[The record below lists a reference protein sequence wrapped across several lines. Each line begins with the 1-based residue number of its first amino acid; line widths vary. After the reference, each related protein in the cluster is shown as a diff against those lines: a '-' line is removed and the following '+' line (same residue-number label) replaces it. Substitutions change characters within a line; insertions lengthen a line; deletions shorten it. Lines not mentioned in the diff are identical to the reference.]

1 VSRRRRLVG
10 LTATTAA
17 IASMT
22 IVSLSG
28 SAAAAPRGGYLR
40 MAGSAAPFTSHGRA
54 TSAVA
59 GSARLTIQVWLQPRH
74 LAPAQEYAAA
84 VTTPGNK
91 LFHHYLSPDA
101 YTARFG
107 ASQAA
112 ADAVESWLRGQGF
125 TSVQADAQRNY
136 VRATGSAATID
147 AAFKTQLENY
157 QSSAGVNAGPYQLH
171 ANNQPV
177 AIPRSLAQYVIGL
190 TGLDNAAPRLPLML
204 PPGGGHGTA
213 GQATAPCS
221 QYYGQHDISGL
232 PKQFGRTSFPTQICG
247 YQPAQMRGAYGINM
261 RNDGRGQT
269 VSLVELG
276 LTPDMFLTLQDY
288 AKTGHFLAPSPLRY
302 AELSLGNNTCGD
314 PFDIEEQLDV
324 ETSYDMAPA
333 ANQLVVGGDSCNNG
347 DYGLQGLFDAD
358 IVIIDGTAG
367 SHHPL
372 ANISSN
378 SWGPGNDTQP
388 AILTNIMHAY
398 LVRAAAQGVGMYFA
412 SGDSSGVETP
422 DDPFAVLVGG
432 TSLGIGKNN
441 QRLFETGWSSGFS
454 ELTDGTWGPVVE
466 NGASSGGPSLIWAQP
481 GYQRGVVPKAL
492 ATAPGNRPGLVRS
505 EPDLAADADLFTG
518 FATGILNFPKNKP
531 PEFTELTVG
540 GTSMASP
547 LVAGIIADAQQGQRT
562 AFGFTVDLPHPRA
575 VPRRG
580 VQRRLL
586 RSPVASDLRRPEP
599 QHDRLHRSGHP
610 QGLRQ
615 HDRHRHAGWP
625 GVHQRLA
632 QAGGLR
638 PAAQSAPIVAR
649 TAQPAPGTI
658 VRVAAHAAH
667 GSLTAARLRCR
678 VPCGRRETATPT
690 RQSMPP
696 TSASQPGTWPRIAQD
711 ISTVR
716 AGTR

>member
-10 LTATTAA
+10 LAAATAT

-28 SAAAAPRGGYLR
+28 SAAAAPRAGYLSV
-40 MAGSAAPFTSHGRA
+40 AGSVAPFTSQNRP

-59 GSARLTIQVWLQPRH
+59 GSAQLTIQVWLRPGH
-74 LAPAQEYAAA
+74 LAAAQEYATA
-84 VTTPGNK
+84 VSTPGSK

-107 ASQAA
+107 ASQAG

-136 VRATGSAATID
+136 VRATGSATAIN

-157 QSSAGVNAGPYQLH
+157 QPSASVNAGPYQLR
-171 ANNQPV
+171 ANNRPV
-177 AIPRSLAQYVIGL
+177 AIPSSLAQYVIGV

-204 PPGGGHGTA
+204 PHGAGTA
-213 GQATAPCS
+213 GEPTAPCS
-221 QYYGQHDISGL
+221 QYYGQHEISGL

-261 RNDGRGQT
+261 RNDGKGQT
-269 VSLVELG
+269 ISLVELG

-288 AKTGHFLAPSPLRY
+288 ASTGHFLAPSPNRY

-324 ETSYDMAPA
+324 ETSYDMAPG

-347 DYGLQGLFDAD
+347 DYGMQGLFDAD
-358 IVIIDGTAG
+358 IVVIDGTTA

-398 LVRAAAQGVGMYFA
+398 LVRAAVQGVGMYFA

-422 DDPFAVLVGG
+422 DDPFSILVGG
-432 TSLGIGKNN
+432 TSLGIGKND

-454 ELTDGTWGPVVE
+454 ALKNGGWGPPVE
-466 NGASSGGPSLIWAQP
+466 NGATSGGPSLIWAQP
-481 GYQRGVVPKAL
+481 AYQIGVVPKAL

-518 FATGILNFPKNKP
+518 FATGVLNFPKGKP
-531 PEFTELTVG
+531 PKFAELTVG

-547 LVAGIIADAQQGQRT
+547 LVAGIVADAQQGQQA
-562 AFGFTVDLPHPRA
+562 AFGFTD
-575 VPRRG
+575 
-580 VQRRLL
+580 
-586 RSPVASDLRRPEP
+586 PVLYK
-599 QHDRLHRSGHP
+599 LNG
-610 QGLRQ
+610 
-615 HDRHRHAGWP
+615 
-625 GVHQRLA
+625 
-632 QAGGLR
+632 
-638 PAAQSAPIVAR
+638 
-649 TAQPAPGTI
+649 
-658 VRVAAHAAH
+658 
-667 GSLTAARLRCR
+667 
-678 VPCGRRETATPT
+678 
-690 RQSMPP
+690 
-696 TSASQPGTWPRIAQD
+696 TSALHDILPSTSSTPGEFRGEVCNVAFCGDLSLVTFDDQNPNMSGYTGQVTLKGYDNMTGIGTPNGQAF
-711 ISTVR
+711 ISALR
-716 AGTR
+716 GLEG